1 MDDIS
6 RLTLLLRLRRVRSL
20 AVGAGIFGELPLGQ
34 SRDLV
39 YELRRETKST
49 HEKRSSEKG
58 HRHFVMTFGGSNSL
72 IANGDYVV
80 LYAVRS
86 NSDVLTSI

>member
-39 YELRRETKST
+39 YELRRETKINT
-49 HEKRSSEKG
+49 RKEEQRKRSQ
-58 HRHFVMTFGGSNSL
+58 TFCHD
-72 IANGDYVV
+72 IW
-80 LYAVRS
+80 RQ
-86 NSDVLTSI
+86 